1 MLIFSQSRQDILFAF
16 ISHFNPSIWMLLNSV
31 FIRKEELF
39 YLLGLLAGIDLLVLV
54 VDHTSS
60 TLLVRLLIE
69 SITCQNLRNHGL
81 FVIRFSSLSIHLNF
95 IVTLQCTHHIMT
107 FLVVSQRSLSN
118 CRGDDKLLL
127 DVLIFTQLWDSFR
140 WLKDTARDLVFSPN
154 NMLLV
159 SSCFVIISL
168 NCLAVLEGFT
178 LSLAH

>member
-1 MLIFSQSRQDILFAF
+1 
-16 ISHFNPSIWMLLNSV
+16 MLLNSV

-95 IVTLQCTHHIMT
+95 IVTLQCAHYIVT

-118 CRGDDKLLL
+118 CRGDDKFLL
-127 DVLIFTQLWDSFR
+127 DVLIFT
-140 WLKDTARDLVFSPN
+140 
-154 NMLLV
+154 LL
-159 SSCFVIISL
+159 
-168 NCLAVLEGFT
+168 
-178 LSLAH
+178 